1 MDDISKEAFES
12 LKTLEKELKKV
23 EIFIKQLQ
31 EISLSLLATA
41 EEEVG
46 KGGGNGRQFRDSMES
61 TALIGP
67 AARISSAEVHTLICF
82 TIDTLAFINL
92 KLNGIPTKSHAVKK
106 ELSRCEG
113 YFEKIES
120 IKARLKGPRMA
131 VDQKASKRFIAAGL
145 GLQRETS
152 LSSSPSATHQRFDVN
167 GNLTTSSAAASP
179 Q

>member
-1 MDDISKEAFES
+1 MDEISKEAFES

-23 EIFIKQLQ
+23 EIFIKELQ
-31 EISLSLLATA
+31 EISVSLLATT
-41 EEEVG
+41 EEEVARG
-46 KGGGNGRQFRDSMES
+46 EGNGRQLDSMES

-67 AARISSAEVHTLICF
+67 TARISSAEVHTLICF

-113 YFEKIES
+113 YFEKVES
-120 IKARLKGPRMA
+120 IKARLNGPRMV

-152 LSSSPSATHQRFDVN
+152 SSSSATHQRFDVN
-167 GNLTTSSAAASP
+167 GDLITSSAAASP